1 MELTV
6 RDWIEIIAGVVIP
19 VVGLIGTLILSGIK
33 EQLKTQQKGYD
44 DLSRKIDD
52 LEKEQ
57 ASWHAE
63 LPERYA
69 RRDDLERTFNQ
80 LSQAILR
87 VDEKLDRL
95 LHSKLVGE

>member
-1 MELTV
+1 MELNL
-6 RDWIEIIAGVVIP
+6 RDWIEIIATIVLP

-33 EQLKTQQKGYD
+33 DQLKIQEKAHEALD
-44 DLSRKIDD
+44 AKIEA

-57 ASWHAE
+57 ASWHAD
-63 LPERYA
+63 LPEKYA

-87 VDEKLDRL
+87 VDQKLDEI
-95 LHSKLVGE
+95 LHKGFMAK